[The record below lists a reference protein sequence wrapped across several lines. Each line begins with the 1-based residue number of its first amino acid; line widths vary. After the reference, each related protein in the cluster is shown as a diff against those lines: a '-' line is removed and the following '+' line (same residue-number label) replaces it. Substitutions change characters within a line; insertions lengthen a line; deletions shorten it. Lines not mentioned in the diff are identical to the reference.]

1 MLTPLRLTPVK
12 VDRTRYLPPLL
23 LELVEAAE
31 AGGDLVPHLLK
42 VVRKLGFDGFLYATA
57 GYHLRPNNDERIYYF
72 TTLPRE
78 WVMRYDQRAYV
89 ECDPRVLYSFES
101 ALPLVWD
108 SVSERGKH
116 PKTDA
121 FLVDAAAHGVGS
133 GVAFP
138 VYAGYPARTLVSL
151 SHSSPV
157 IDDAK
162 RRQIAENLGDIV
174 IFGQCFHEVFV
185 KGVIEKGM
193 APHFEGAPLSPRERQ
208 CLELAAHG
216 MTGADIA
223 FKLGITER
231 GVTYHFANIVSK
243 LGVLNRQEAIA
254 KGIAQGIIR
263 MHV

>member
-1 MLTPLRLTPVK
+1 MLTPLLLTPVQ
-12 VDRTRYLPPLL
+12 VDRTRYVPPLL
-23 LELVEAAE
+23 LELVEAAA
-31 AGGDLVPHLLK
+31 AGGDLVPAVLRI
-42 VVRKLGFDGFLYATA
+42 VRKLGFDGFLYATA
-57 GYHLRPNNDERIYYF
+57 SYHLRPNNDERIHYF

-78 WVMRYDQRAYV
+78 WVMRYGQQAYV

-101 ALPLVWD
+101 SLPLVWD
-108 SVSERGKH
+108 SVGERGKNA
-116 PKTDA
+116 KTDA
-121 FLVDAAAHGVGS
+121 FLVDAVAHGVGS

-151 SHSSPV
+151 SHGAPT
-157 IDDAK
+157 IDDAR
-162 RRQIAENLGDIV
+162 RRQIAANLGDIW
-174 IFGQCFHEVFV
+174 IFGQCFHEIFV
-185 KGVIEKGM
+185 KGVIEKGI

-216 MTGADIA
+216 MTGGDIA

>member
-1 MLTPLRLTPVK
+1 MLTPLRLTPVR
-12 VDRTRYLPPLL
+12 VDRTKYLPPLL

-31 AGGDLVPHLLK
+31 AGGDLVPA
-42 VVRKLGFDGFLYATA
+42 VQAIVRKLGFDGFLYATA
-57 GYHLRPNNDERIYYF
+57 SYHLRPNNDERIYYF
-72 TTLPRE
+72 TTLPQD
-78 WVMRYDQRAYV
+78 WVIRYDRQAYV

-108 SVSERGKH
+108 HASERGKN

-121 FLVDAAAHGVGS
+121 FLLDAAAHGVGS

-151 SHSSPV
+151 SHGSPT
-157 IDDAK
+157 IDAA
-162 RRQIAENLGDIV
+162 RREKITARLGDIWL
-174 IFGQCFHEVFV
+174 FGQCFHEIFV
-185 KGVIEKGM
+185 KGVIERGL

-208 CLELAAHG
+208 CLQMAAHG

-243 LGVLNRQEAIA
+243 LGVLNRHEAIA
-254 KGIAQGIIR
+254 KGIAQGLIR
-263 MHV
+263 MEV

>member
-1 MLTPLRLTPVK
+1 MLTPLHLTPVQ

-31 AGGDLVPHLLK
+31 AGGDLVPALLA

-57 GYHLRPNNDERIYYF
+57 SYHLRPNNDERIYYF

-78 WVMRYDQRAYV
+78 WVVRYDQQAYV

-101 ALPLVWD
+101 ALPFVWD
-108 SVSERGKH
+108 CASERGKN

-151 SHSSPV
+151 SHSLPI
-157 IDDAK
+157 IDDA
-162 RRQIAENLGDIV
+162 RRRRIAEDLGNIM
-174 IFGQCFHEVFV
+174 IFGQYFHEIFV
-185 KGVIEKGM
+185 KGVIEKGI
-193 APHFEGAPLSPRERQ
+193 APHFEGAPLSPRERH

-231 GVTYHFANIVSK
+231 GVTFHFANIVSK

>member
-1 MLTPLRLTPVK
+1 MLTPLRLTPVR
-12 VDRTRYLPPLL
+12 VDRTKYLPPLL

-31 AGGDLVPHLLK
+31 AGGDLVPAVLAI
-42 VVRKLGFDGFLYATA
+42 VRKLGFDGFLYATA
-57 GYHLRPNNDERIYYF
+57 SYHLRPNNDERIYYF
-72 TTLPRE
+72 TTLPRD
-78 WVMRYDQRAYV
+78 WVIRYDQRAYV

-108 SVSERGKH
+108 GASERGRS

-121 FLVDAAAHGVGS
+121 FLLDAAAHGVGS

-151 SHSSPV
+151 SHSMPI
-157 IDDAK
+157 IDDA
-162 RRQIAENLGDIV
+162 RRGQIAASLGDIV
-174 IFGQCFHEVFV
+174 LFGQCFHELFV
-185 KGVIEKGM
+185 KGMIEKGV

-208 CLELAAHG
+208 CLQMAAHG
-216 MTGADIA
+216 MTSADIA

-243 LGVLNRQEAIA
+243 LGVLNRHEAIA
-254 KGIAQGIIR
+254 KGIAQGVIR
-263 MHV
+263 MEV